1 MEGST
6 KARLGVERRTL
17 SSQVYEIL
25 ERKVLEGELPPGT
38 RLSEESLA
46 ETYGVSRSP
55 AREALADLERV
66 GLAVRVGMRDR
77 MITVPTVAMIS
88 EKFDVW
94 WIVDVGRSYLSSLAA
109 TPADHEEL
117 RRYVDRM
124 ARAVKSR
131 DTKRYQA
138 ACENFHV
145 KIRRGCANPYVN
157 QISSDCDLYLHW
169 FEMLYDRMPDV
180 SAQTVQEHNLILQA
194 YEVQDLGALSE
205 SIRVH
210 ILRQRDRIL
219 EHFKRLEA
227 AKVEGRP
234 KLVTVATKE

>member
-1 MEGST
+1 MQEDMNV
-6 KARLGVERRTL
+6 RHEVERRTL
-17 SSQVYEIL
+17 ASQIYEIL
-25 ERKVLEGELPPGT
+25 ERKVLDGELQPGV

-77 MITVPTVAMIS
+77 MITIPTQAMVS

-94 WIVDVGRSYLSSLAA
+94 WIADVGRSYLSSLAA
-109 TPADHEEL
+109 TPSDHEEL
-117 RRYVDRM
+117 RRYLDRM

-138 ACENFHV
+138 ACDKFHE
-145 KIRRGCANPYVN
+145 KIRRGCSNIYVN
-157 QISSDCDLYLHW
+157 QISGDCDLYLRW
-169 FEMLYDRMPDV
+169 FETLYDRMPDA
-180 SAQTVQEHNLILQA
+180 SAQTVQEHDVILRA
-194 YEVQDLGALSE
+194 YEARDLAALSE

-219 EHFKRLEA
+219 EHFVRLDA
-227 AKVEGRP
+227 AKVMRRP
-234 KLVTVATKE
+234 RLVSITAGK